1 MNSFVVLFQMI
12 AKPLFFLLLG
22 ISALA
27 GVIAIV
33 SPRLFERTVALT
45 SRTIDTKKILAVL
58 DKPVDIDRYTLA
70 HSRLLGV
77 VVIAAVAT
85 LIYVYRNH

>member
-77 VVIAAVAT
+77 VVIAAVGT

>member
-1 MNSFVVLFQMI
+1 MRLFESM
-12 AKPLFFLLLG
+12 AKPLFFVLLG

-27 GVIAIV
+27 GVIAVI

-45 SRTIDTKKILAVL
+45 SRTIDTKKILSVL
-58 DKPVDIDRYTLA
+58 DKSVDIDRFTLA
-70 HSRLLGV
+70 HSRSLGV

-85 LIYVYRNH
+85 LIYVYCTH

>member
-1 MNSFVVLFQMI
+1 MNSYLYLFDLI
-12 AKPLFFLLLG
+12 AKPLFFSLLG

-27 GVIAIV
+27 GVIAVV
-33 SPRLFERTVALT
+33 SPSLFRRTVALT
-45 SRTIDTKKILAVL
+45 SRTIDTKKILSVL
-58 DKPVDIDRYTLA
+58 DKSVDIDRFTLA

-85 LIYVYRNH
+85 LVYLYRHH